1 MAAATAVWRGRQ
13 QRTHKCSD
21 GPMLG
26 ACPGVQPRG
35 PRRLDHN
42 QRKHRC
48 CASLSETRPVI
59 SVIAGRGSGHST
71 CGSSGKANRAFAMMV
86 LKTKRARTP
95 N

>member
-21 GPMLG
+21 GPMIG

-42 QRKHRC
+42 QP
-48 CASLSETRPVI
+48 RPVI